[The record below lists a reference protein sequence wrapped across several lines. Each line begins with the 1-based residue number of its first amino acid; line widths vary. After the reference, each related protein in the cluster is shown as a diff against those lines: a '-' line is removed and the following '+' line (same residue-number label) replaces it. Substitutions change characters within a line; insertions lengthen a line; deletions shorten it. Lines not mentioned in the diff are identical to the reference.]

1 MQAKQRN
8 IVGGSEWAVEAS
20 RLTKQFGDEIAVN
33 ELSFQVPKGT
43 IFGFIGPS
51 GSGKT
56 TTIRLLTGIYSPT
69 EGEVVVLGSPPNKFS
84 PFMRGKIGYMPQLFV
99 LYPDLSVWENLNFS
113 ASLYGQALFGRKKQ
127 LKSVLE
133 FVELYP
139 HRNKLVRNISGGM
152 QRRLSLASTLVH
164 RPELIFLDEPTGG
177 IDPVLRRKIWDHFRE
192 LREHGRTLFV
202 TTQYVGEAAYC
213 DYVGVMA
220 NGRLLIVA
228 TPEELR
234 RRAFGGDVI
243 DLQTGEDIS
252 WNHIAQL
259 QKLPFVRGRISLLP
273 GRTYRLTV
281 DNASTALPELIQWGQ
296 ERNINVEST
305 KEYIPP
311 FDDVF
316 VALVQNLGD
325 ENGSQGEKE

>member
-1 MQAKQRN
+1 LQANQKN
-8 IVGGSEWAVEAS
+8 LGGGSDRAVVAS
-20 RLTKQFGDEIAVN
+20 RLTKQFGDEFAVR
-33 ELSFQVPKGT
+33 ELSFQVPKST

-51 GSGKT
+51 GCGKT
-56 TTIRLLTGIYSPT
+56 TTVRLLTGIYTPT
-69 EGEVVVLGSPPNKFS
+69 EGEALVLGSPPNKFS
-84 PFMRGKIGYMPQLFV
+84 PLMRGKIGYMPQLFV

-113 ASLYGQALFGRKKQ
+113 ASLYGLGLFGRTKR
-127 LKSVLE
+127 LKSVLD

-192 LREHGRTLFV
+192 LREQGRTLFV

-228 TPEELR
+228 TPDDLR

-243 DLQTGEDIS
+243 DLQTQEDLS
-252 WNHIAQL
+252 WNHIAHL
-259 QKLPFVRGRISLLP
+259 QQLPFVRGRISLLP
-273 GRTYRLTV
+273 ARTYRVTV
-281 DNASTALPELIQWGQ
+281 ENASTAIPELIEWGQ
-296 ERNINVEST
+296 DRNINVEST

-316 VALVQNLGD
+316 VTLIQDVGD
-325 ENGSQGEKE
+325 ENLPQAETE